1 MTKTIAVPSQPIRKL
16 TTPQLLKGGL
26 YFTWGTSL
34 LLLIA
39 TISGVQGQRHSIK
52 TIGKDA
58 VPSIINAQRIKHSL
72 AGMDAN
78 AVNELIVKPGYNPQA
93 IINYEERRHALAERL
108 VAAAESISYDE
119 AERKPILA
127 MQVAVGEYIAKI
139 QQARDFNQRG
149 DAAAVL
155 GAYRAAAEIMDKTLL
170 PAADELDKV
179 NLQILERT
187 YAQQRFA
194 SARYLF
200 SVVIFGLLL
209 IGVLVAL
216 QLFLSRRMRR
226 TLNPMLLGA
235 TAIALFFLSYTIHVL
250 GSGIHHLKVA
260 KEETFRS
267 IHSLQKARTLAY
279 IIKADESRYLLDR
292 QRAAI
297 HEQNFFNRTAQLAT
311 LPPNQTYVSIFA
323 AASQATKIEGF
334 TGYLADSLN
343 NITLPGE
350 RETAMVSL
358 YMFGDYIYYDQKI
371 RQLVQSGKYQE
382 AIALGTGY
390 NEGRAN
396 WAFEQFKQ
404 ANQQTIDINTKA
416 FDQAIERGF
425 NEVDSFEITTPVAV
439 GLVALLTLFGLMP
452 RLKEYS

>member
-194 SARYLF
+194 SARSLF
-200 SVVIFGLLL
+200 YVVIFGLLL

-226 TLNPMLLGA
+226 TLNPMLLA
-235 TAIALFFLSYTIHVL
+235 ASAIALFFLSYTIHVL

-323 AASQATKIEGF
+323 AASQAKKIEGF

-416 FDQAIERGF
+416 FDQAIEQGF
-425 NEVDSFEITTPVAV
+425 DEVDGFEITTPVAV